1 MVELWN
7 LRPPK
12 GAVKK
17 KKRLGRGSGSGH
29 GKTSGRGD
37 KGQKARSGGTKGK
50 GFEGGQMPLIRRIPK
65 RGFSNPFKTIYD
77 IVNLNQLNKF
87 EEGEEVTVEKMKE
100 RRLISGNYPVKILGK
115 GDLEKKLIVF
125 ANKFSKS
132 AEEKIKQKGGEVR
145 LI

>member
-1 MVELWN
+1 MIELWN
-7 LRPPK
+7 LRPPN

-17 KKRLGRGSGSGH
+17 KKRVGRGSGSGL
-29 GKTSGRGD
+29 GKTAGKGD

-65 RGFSNPFKTIYD
+65 RGFSNPFKIIYD
-77 IVNLNQLNKF
+77 IVNLQQLNRF
-87 EEGEEVTVEKMKE
+87 DDGEEVTIEKMKVK
-100 RRLISGNYPVKILGK
+100 RLISGKYPVKILGN
-115 GDLEKKLIVF
+115 GEIEKKLIVM

-145 LI
+145 II

>member
-7 LRPPK
+7 LKPPK

-17 KKRLGRGSGSGH
+17 KKRVGRGSGSGH

-50 GFEGGQMPLIRRIPK
+50 GFEGGQMPLIRRVPK
-65 RGFSNPFKTIYD
+65 RGFSNPFKIIYD

-87 EEGEEVTVEKMKE
+87 NEGEEVTIEKMKDK
-100 RRLISGNYPVKILGK
+100 RLVSGKYPVKILGN
-115 GDLEKKLIVF
+115 GAIEKKLIVI

-132 AEEKIKQKGGEVR
+132 AESKIKEKGGEVR
-145 LI
+145 VI